1 MRYKK
6 VLLAAWGPIKAISIV
21 WIFLIMIIAFINFIF
36 FDVNG
41 LLYFLSENRISFG
54 IVSVLISGALFLFW
68 LIVWNTLIKAFFRED
83 LQYWESNNHK
93 LEQSN
98 GTQ

>member
-1 MRYKK
+1 MRYKQ
-6 VLLAAWGPIKAISIV
+6 VILAAWGPIKAISIV

-68 LIVWNTLIKAFFRED
+68 LIVWNTLIKAFFKED
-83 LQYWESNNHK
+83 LQYWENNNHK
-93 LEQSN
+93 LEKAN
-98 GTQ
+98 GK